1 MFVKL
6 NALIGRENKIM
17 KVSDIEQAIAHLY
30 QDFGEKAG
38 NMSVYLDT
46 RFGNDVIVELGED
59 TITTLIILPD
69 AEE

>member
-6 NALIGRENKIM
+6 NALIGQESKIM

-30 QDFGEKAG
+30 QDFGGKAG
-38 NMSVYLDT
+38 DMSVYLDT

-59 TITTLIILPD
+59 IITTLIILPD
-69 AEE
+69 AED

>member
-1 MFVKL
+1 
-6 NALIGRENKIM
+6 M
-17 KVSDIEQAIAHLY
+17 KVSDIEQAIVHLY

-38 NMSVYLDT
+38 DMSVYLDT

-69 AEE
+69 SED